1 MNETLQKATQLL
13 QNGEAEEALL
23 LLNELGESSTESEQL
38 KQTCKKVLSE
48 QYLYLLR
55 EAKKENDLKTLNE
68 IISKYKN
75 YIGEEE
81 ALEQYMDIVSKN
93 DLQEDEKAGS
103 EKKKGRKKTY
113 ITLALCLLIIVLSLS
128 IVFGMNSAQNKD
140 NTEIGKLVKKAFKT
154 EMSYRDFLLEPEVK
168 DYIIRTKSQK
178 FYDMAIYYTDAYS
191 KILKN
196 DKGVY
201 CAESMDEENG
211 SGTKFYYD
219 GKTFDVTLYLINYE
233 LTKWGEFNISPWEKG
248 YNKGDDGKADMNSP
262 CYFYYRPF
270 TNVESEEIE
279 VIEMRIDNNGLRF
292 INWSISNTKHAKLK
306 IETLDGEIWNVPI
319 ESSNGIIRIG
329 WDNNAI
335 FRLINLLSNE
345 IVNVYVDY
353 IDAFGHIHSYFTP
366 FVAMNQIGLV
376 ELDFMYNIGAI
387 SKVSRTN

>member
-23 LLNELGESSTESEQL
+23 LLNELGESPTECEQL

-68 IISKYKN
+68 IIGKYKN
-75 YIGEEE
+75 YIGEEV
-81 ALEQYMDIVSKN
+81 LEQYTDIVNKN
-93 DLQEDEKAGS
+93 DLLEDEKVES
-103 EKKKGRKKTY
+103 EKKKRKKKTY
-113 ITLALCLLIIVLSLS
+113 IISALCLLTIILSLS
-128 IVFGMNSAQNKD
+128 IVFGMNSIQKKD
-140 NTEIGKLVKKAFKT
+140 NTEIGKLVKKAFKEELT
-154 EMSYRDFLLEPEVK
+154 YRDLLLEPGIS

-178 FYDMAIYYTDAYS
+178 FYDMAIKHTDAYS

-211 SGTKFYYD
+211 CGTKFYYD
-219 GKTFDVTLYLINYE
+219 GETFDITLFLINQE
-233 LTKWGEFNISPWEKG
+233 LTKWGELNISPWEKG
-248 YNKGDDGKADMNSP
+248 YYKGDDGKTDMNSP
-262 CYFYYRPF
+262 CYLYHRPF
-270 TNVESEEIE
+270 TNTESEEIE

-292 INWSISNTKHAKLK
+292 INWSVSNTKHAKLK
-306 IETLDGEIWNVPI
+306 IETLDGEKWNVPI
-319 ESSNGIIRIG
+319 ESSNGIIGIG

-335 FRLINLLSNE
+335 YRLINLLSNE
-345 IVNVYVDY
+345 IVNVHIDY
-353 IDAFGHIHSYFTP
+353 IDTLGRIHSYYTP

-376 ELDFMYNIGAI
+376 QLDFMYNVGAI
-387 SKVSRTN
+387 SKVTRTN

>member
-103 EKKKGRKKTY
+103 EKKKREKKTY
-113 ITLALCLLIIVLSLS
+113 ITLALCLLTIVLSLS

-168 DYIIRTKSQK
+168 DYIIRTKSLK
-178 FYDMAIYYTDAYS
+178 FYDMAIKYTDAYS
-191 KILKN
+191 RILKN

-211 SGTKFYYD
+211 CGTKFYYD
-219 GKTFDVTLYLINYE
+219 GKTFDVTLYLINNE
-233 LTKWGEFNISPWEKG
+233 LTKWAELNISPWEKG
-248 YNKGDDGKADMNSP
+248 YYKGDDGKTDMNSP
-262 CYFYYRPF
+262 CYLYHRPF
-270 TNVESEEIE
+270 TNAESGEIE

-292 INWSISNTKHAKLK
+292 INWSVSNTKHAKLK